1 MPPLQYL
8 ATPESIPDKGLSGLK
23 GDSVGNINSNLNT
36 YISGEDST
44 NNVLMVENQFNYNN
58 ITTNATTTIKTG
70 SGLLASFT
78 LNNPGKISVADLVIT
93 AYDNT
98 AASGTVIGTWTI
110 PVASATATE
119 QVAPPQILNVK
130 FGTGL
135 TIVTSGP
142 TVPANLTFSYR

>member
-44 NNVLMVENQFNYNN
+44 NNVLMVEQQMNYNN
-58 ITTNATTTIKTG
+58 IITNATTTVKSG
-70 SGLLASFT
+70 SGYIKGFSV
-78 LNNPGKISVADLVIT
+78 NNPSLLTIAALTIT
-93 AYDNT
+93 VYDNT
-98 AASGTVIGTWTI
+98 AASGTKIGTFTVPFGLTTSVPFEI
-110 PVASATATE
+110 ELCS
-119 QVAPPQILNVK
+119 K

-135 TIVTSGP
+135 TIVTAGP
-142 TVPANLTFSYR
+142 TVPADITVAYR